1 MTCAATAP
9 EDPLWSFCPSVAAAY
24 LYAILFGLITIAHIA
39 QAIYHRKTYCWVISM
54 SALWQTLAYA
64 FRIVSI
70 KSPTS
75 VAAYSTWFV
84 LILVAPLWTNAFVY
98 MVFGRMVYNYTST
111 ARLFKVKAWR
121 FGLYF
126 VLLDILAFIIQLIGA
141 ASASGDDVPESQVLR
156 GLHIYQGGVGL
167 QQLFIFF
174 FCYLAFRFHQNLN
187 KQPHSARIRQAKI
200 LLYVLYFVLL
210 LVTIRIIFR
219 LAEYSKGLKSSIP
232 NHEAYQY
239 VLDSTMMMIALLAF
253 NVVHP
258 GRIMAGKEAEFPSR
272 KERKVFFKDGGKGVT
287 GSGNGSELLPTTN
300 AYKPVDGEVQASAGT
315 TKGEPYK
322 TAYYGE

>member
-1 MTCAATAP
+1 MTCPALAP
-9 EDPLWSFCPSVAAAY
+9 SDTLWNFCPSVGAAY
-24 LYAILFGLITIAHIA
+24 LFAILFGLITLTHIA
-39 QAIYHRKTYCWVISM
+39 QAILHRKGYCWVIAM

-64 FRIVSI
+64 FRIASI
-70 KSPTS
+70 KAPTS
-75 VAAYSTWFV
+75 VAAYSVWFT

-121 FGLYF
+121 FTLYF
-126 VLLDILAFIIQLIGA
+126 VLLDILAFLVQVTGA
-141 ASASGDDVPESQVLR
+141 SIASGDDVPDSQVLL

-174 FCYLAFRFHQNLN
+174 FCYLAFRFHQNLDRQSPSPRL
-187 KQPHSARIRQAKI
+187 KQAKL
-200 LLYVLYFVLL
+200 LLYVLYFVLV

-219 LAEYSKGLKSSIP
+219 LAEYSQGLDSSVP

-239 VLDSTMMMIALLAF
+239 VLDSTLMMIALVAF

-258 GRIMAGKEAEFPSR
+258 GRIMAGKEADFPSR
-272 KERKVFFKDGGKGVT
+272 KERKVFFKDGGRGMT
-287 GSGNGSELLPTTN
+287 GNGSRSEVLPTTN
-300 AYKPVDGEVQASAGT
+300 AYEPVDGDAQMSAGT
-315 TKGEPYK
+315 TKGGD
-322 TAYYGE
+322 A

>member
-1 MTCAATAP
+1 MTCAALAP
-9 EDPLWSFCPSVAAAY
+9 SDTLWSFCPSVAAAY
-24 LYAILFGLITIAHIA
+24 LYAILFGLITLAHIA
-39 QAIYHRKTYCWVISM
+39 QAILHRKTYCWVIAM

-64 FRIVSI
+64 FRIASI
-70 KSPTS
+70 KAPTS
-75 VAAYSTWFV
+75 VAAYSVWFV

-98 MVFGRMVYNYTST
+98 MVFGRMVYNYTT
-111 ARLFKVKAWR
+111 AARLFKVKAWR

-126 VLLDILAFIIQLIGA
+126 VLLDIIAFLIQLYGA
-141 ASASGDDVPESQVLR
+141 ASASGDHVPESQVLR

-187 KQPHSARIRQAKI
+187 RQSQSTRIKQAKT

-210 LVTIRIIFR
+210 MVTIRIIFR

-232 NHEAYQY
+232 RHEAYQY
-239 VLDSTMMMIALLAF
+239 VLDSTPMMIALLAF

-258 GRIMAGKEAEFPSR
+258 GRIMAGKEADFPSR
-272 KERKVFFKDGGKGVT
+272 KERKVFFKNGGRGVA
-287 GSGNGSELLPTTN
+287 GNGGGSELLPTTN
-300 AYKPVDGEVQASAGT
+300 AYEPVHGDVQASAGT
-315 TKGEPYK
+315 MKGEP
-322 TAYYGE
+322 